1 MDVTCI
7 QPVKRTHNLWHMCH
21 TYAAWP
27 QDQGANLGRA
37 RWSPRTQ
44 ALRHGQDSAVLSQA
58 SLDSDHTGTKTRKNS
73 QDKACAFNAF
83 LATSPKVGPVD
94 HDAQADVLRSNI
106 REARKDNF
114 SDLKVLALS
123 STPKGLHSSAAT
135 SSWRKVAATAAKI
148 ASVQLVDH
156 IANWPAWSQST
167 KLANAAKLLV
177 CGAN

>member
-1 MDVTCI
+1 MTLHRDAACLGKTYGRNMHSARQANTQFVTHVSYLCSLA
-7 QPVKRTHNLWHMCH
+7 PRPRCESRTCAVV
-21 TYAAWP
+21 TPDSGITAW
-27 QDQGANLGRA
+27 A
-37 RWSPRTQ
+37 RQCCT
-44 ALRHGQDSAVLSQA
+44 LSQA

-135 SSWRKVAATAAKI
+135 SS
-148 ASVQLVDH
+148 
-156 IANWPAWSQST
+156 
-167 KLANAAKLLV
+167 
-177 CGAN
+177 